1 MSLGSRVLHLFVI
14 ISYFIGATIVSA
26 RFLQS
31 PCPEVFTYHL
41 DPQTRNYIGRI
52 KVYDIKPG
60 EVAKLSVDLS
70 IGMQLPPVSVR
81 FFRNLHYTKYVSIIP
96 ETSWIHCAGQIAPSN
111 HRGHHQRSAGAVPCK
126 LSVAKPAAN
135 GAVNSPKWWD
145 HLPRLPSSGTSA
157 DRHQSGAHFVHTAAL
172 AKAVTE
178 G

>member
-1 MSLGSRVLHLFVI
+1 MSLGSRVLHLFVV

-52 KVYDIKPG
+52 KVYDINPG

-81 FFRNLHYTKYVSIIP
+81 LFPNFLNTNYVPTIP
-96 ETSWIHCAGQIAPSN
+96 EISWIHCAGQIAPSN

-126 LSVAKPAAN
+126 LPVAESTAN
-135 GAVNSPKWWD
+135 GTVNSPK
-145 HLPRLPSSGTSA
+145 
-157 DRHQSGAHFVHTAAL
+157 
-172 AKAVTE
+172 
-178 G
+178 